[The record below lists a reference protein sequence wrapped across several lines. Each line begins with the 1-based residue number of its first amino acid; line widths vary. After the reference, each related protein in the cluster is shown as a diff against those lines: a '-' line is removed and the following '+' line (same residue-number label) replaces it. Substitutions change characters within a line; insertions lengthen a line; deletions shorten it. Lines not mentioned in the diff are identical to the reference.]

1 MTSWSVE
8 STSNS
13 LGYCDRVADGRL
25 LMSFDTIA
33 AVYVWCSDNHSGQ
46 WSRGYRIMSR
56 IAKLRINLT
65 DNAWEA
71 IQHGTGRAKDEWAE
85 AREMYLR
92 LDSSRKRVPV

>member
-1 MTSWSVE
+1 
-8 STSNS
+8 
-13 LGYCDRVADGRL
+13 
-25 LMSFDTIA
+25 MSFDKIA

-56 IAKLRINLT
+56 IAKMRINLT

-71 IQHGTGRAKDEWAE
+71 IQCGTGRGKDEWAE

-92 LDSSRKRVPV
+92 LSLMKLRRPV